1 MPVRW
6 LSPHPHGRDF
16 LLDGIAAT
24 QKDQSFIL
32 RVRKYELR
40 VAEPFI
46 LCRTLVPIMT
56 AAYYISSP
64 GTGNCNFIVFFII
77 PYLPETFSSTMY
89 VNLIMSRTTTS
100 LYTDCSHNPYAGLS
114 FYSPCPSRH
123 TLNVLKMIFQSTQKL
138 RSFTYLMSRS
148 IHSSK
153 ERSLRCGAICQ

>member
-6 LSPHPHGRDF
+6 LSPHPHGRNFF
-16 LLDGIAAT
+16 LCGISAV

-56 AAYYISSP
+56 AAYYHCGTKYRNSKGSLHLISP
-64 GTGNCNFIVFFII
+64 TVFFPCTI
-77 PYLPETFSSTMY
+77 
-89 VNLIMSRTTTS
+89 
-100 LYTDCSHNPYAGLS
+100 
-114 FYSPCPSRH
+114 FYSPRPSRH
-123 TLNVLKMIFQSTQKL
+123 TLKVLKIIFQSTQKL
-138 RSFTYLMSRS
+138 RSLTYFTSRS

>member
-6 LSPHPHGRDF
+6 LSPHPHGRNFF
-16 LLDGIAAT
+16 LCGISAI

-64 GTGNCNFIVFFII
+64 GTGDCNFIVFFYNPI
-77 PYLPETFSSTMY
+77 SS
-89 VNLIMSRTTTS
+89 
-100 LYTDCSHNPYAGLS
+100 
-114 FYSPCPSRH
+114 
-123 TLNVLKMIFQSTQKL
+123 
-138 RSFTYLMSRS
+138 
-148 IHSSK
+148 
-153 ERSLRCGAICQ
+153 